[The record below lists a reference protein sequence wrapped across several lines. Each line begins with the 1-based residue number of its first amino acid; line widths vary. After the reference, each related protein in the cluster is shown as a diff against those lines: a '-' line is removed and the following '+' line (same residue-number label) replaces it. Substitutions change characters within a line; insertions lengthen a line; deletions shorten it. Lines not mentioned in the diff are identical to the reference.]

1 MLLRLDFLASED
13 RLDTM
18 IGIDDEGRSLGA
30 HILSS
35 VHTLLYP
42 GAEELVELYI
52 GICDQTEGE
61 AVLLAEALVALGRV
75 TADADDLIACLP
87 ELAVSVPETACLG
100 GTSGGIIL
108 GVKVEDD
115 PLTRVL

>member
-1 MLLRLDFLASED
+1 MTKVVRSVPIYFRPYMLFS
-13 RLDTM
+13 
-18 IGIDDEGRSLGA
+18 IQVPKSSL
-30 HILSS
+30 
-35 VHTLLYP
+35 
-42 GAEELVELYI
+42 
-52 GICDQTEGE
+52 ICDQTEGE
-61 AVLLAEALVALGRV
+61 AVLFAEALVALGGV

-87 ELAVSVPETACLG
+87 ELAVSIPETACLS